1 MGIELDFNDF
11 SNGHIDTVSAGV
23 PVWEGTG
30 VFDELMKAING
41 NIQVQYDSGRIKGSE
56 YATVYLGSMQAAIS
70 EAMKFMLTK
79 DQIVKDLELKT
90 VQIEATEA
98 DTLIKQEQSI
108 KDLELKQAQINI
120 ALEDKRL
127 KAAQADA
134 YPLQAVQE
142 LALITEQVLTQKE
155 DTKLKEAQAIA
166 YPLQSAKDLEVKEQQ
181 ILNMQND
188 EDIKTAQSEKDLELK
203 YVQQIKLD
211 KEAAAMGLDSV
222 VKSMNQNTIPGY
234 IYTPQYKKG

>member
-11 SNGHIDTVSAGV
+11 SNGHIDTASAGA

-79 DQIVKDLELKT
+79 DQIVKDLELKQA
-90 VQIEATEA
+90 QIEATES
-98 DTLIKQEQSI
+98 DTLIKQEQS
-108 KDLELKQAQINI
+108 
-120 ALEDKRL
+120 
-127 KAAQADA
+127 
-134 YPLQAVQE
+134 V
-142 LALITEQVLTQKE
+142 
-155 DTKLKEAQAIA
+155 
-166 YPLQSAKDLEVKEQQ
+166 
-181 ILNMQND
+181 
-188 EDIKTAQSEKDLELK
+188 KDLELK

-222 VKSMNQNTIPGY
+222 VKSMNQNTTSGY
-234 IYTPQYKKG
+234 IYTPQYKKDNV

>member
-1 MGIELDFNDF
+1 MVIELDFKDF
-11 SNGHIDTVSAGV
+11 SNGHIDTTSTDA

-70 EAMKFMLTK
+70 EAMKFVLTK
-79 DQIVKDLELKT
+79 DQIVKDLEVKA

-98 DTLIKQEQSI
+98 DILIKQEQH
-108 KDLELKQAQINI
+108 
-120 ALEDKRL
+120 
-127 KAAQADA
+127 
-134 YPLQAVQE
+134 
-142 LALITEQVLTQKE
+142 T
-155 DTKLKEAQAIA
+155 
-166 YPLQSAKDLEVKEQQ
+166 KDLEV
-181 ILNMQND
+181 
-188 EDIKTAQSEKDLELK
+188 K

-222 VKSMNQNTIPGY
+222 VKSMNQNTTPGY

>member
-1 MGIELDFNDF
+1 MGIKLDFNDF
-11 SNGHIDTVSAGV
+11 SNGFIDTTSTGA

-79 DQIVKDLELKT
+79 DQIVKDLELKA

-108 KDLELKQAQINI
+108 
-120 ALEDKRL
+120 
-127 KAAQADA
+127 
-134 YPLQAVQE
+134 
-142 LALITEQVLTQKE
+142 
-155 DTKLKEAQAIA
+155 
-166 YPLQSAKDLEVKEQQ
+166 
-181 ILNMQND
+181 
-188 EDIKTAQSEKDLELK
+188 KDLELK

-222 VKSMNQNTIPGY
+222 VKSMNQNTTPGY

>member
-1 MGIELDFNDF
+1 MVIKLDFNDF
-11 SNGHIDTVSAGV
+11 SNGYIDTTSANA

-79 DQIVKDLELKT
+79 DQIAKDLELKT
-90 VQIEATEA
+90 AQIEATEA
-98 DTLIKQEQSI
+98 DTLIKQEQ
-108 KDLELKQAQINI
+108 NI
-120 ALEDKRL
+120 
-127 KAAQADA
+127 
-134 YPLQAVQE
+134 
-142 LALITEQVLTQKE
+142 
-155 DTKLKEAQAIA
+155 
-166 YPLQSAKDLEVKEQQ
+166 
-181 ILNMQND
+181 
-188 EDIKTAQSEKDLELK
+188 KDLELK

-211 KEAAAMGLDSV
+211 KETAAMGLDSV
-222 VKSMNQNTIPGY
+222 VKSMNQNTTPGY

>member
-11 SNGHIDTVSAGV
+11 SNGHIDTASAGA

-79 DQIVKDLELKT
+79 DQIVKDLELKQA
-90 VQIEATEA
+90 QIEATES
-98 DTLIKQEQSI
+98 DTLIKQEQS
-108 KDLELKQAQINI
+108 
-120 ALEDKRL
+120 
-127 KAAQADA
+127 
-134 YPLQAVQE
+134 V
-142 LALITEQVLTQKE
+142 
-155 DTKLKEAQAIA
+155 
-166 YPLQSAKDLEVKEQQ
+166 
-181 ILNMQND
+181 
-188 EDIKTAQSEKDLELK
+188 KDLELK

-222 VKSMNQNTIPGY
+222 VKSMNQNTTSGY

>member
-11 SNGHIDTVSAGV
+11 SNGHIDTTSAGN

-79 DQIVKDLELKT
+79 DQIVKDLELKA

-98 DTLIKQEQSI
+98 DTLIKQEQS
-108 KDLELKQAQINI
+108 
-120 ALEDKRL
+120 
-127 KAAQADA
+127 
-134 YPLQAVQE
+134 
-142 LALITEQVLTQKE
+142 
-155 DTKLKEAQAIA
+155 
-166 YPLQSAKDLEVKEQQ
+166 
-181 ILNMQND
+181 M
-188 EDIKTAQSEKDLELK
+188 KDLELK

-222 VKSMNQNTIPGY
+222 VKSMNQNTTPGY